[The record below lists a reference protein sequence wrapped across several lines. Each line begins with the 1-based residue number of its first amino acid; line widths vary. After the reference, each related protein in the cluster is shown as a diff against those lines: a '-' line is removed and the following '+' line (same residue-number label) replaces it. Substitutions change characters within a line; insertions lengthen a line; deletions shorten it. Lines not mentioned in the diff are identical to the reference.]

1 MAKSGIKFSY
11 LSGGPGSITSIICL
25 SSSPRLGGT
34 VILSPF
40 SNLTAFNGGDNNIT
54 LVTGISS
61 LTALKSFTLT
71 GVSLAPITLD
81 ELPNSLLY
89 FNVSGSGAKIGNL
102 SVLPPSLQHF
112 QIEGVN
118 NTTRGNLNDLPD
130 SLNVYI
136 NTSLNINTSTLA
148 NTTSGNIGNLPRG
161 LTYYH
166 NAGVLSGVVIN
177 GTLNSLPSGLTFF
190 RNEGNNSTSG
200 QLSGLPR
207 GLTYY
212 YNNGV
217 NTTSGDLS
225 GLPRSL
231 MYYYNEGRNTTSGDL
246 SGLPTNLT
254 YYNNAGNN
262 TTTGILTGL
271 PANLEIYINTGSNTV
286 SGDLSHLPTSLVYF
300 WHGGD
305 SEGLLTGNLSALST
319 SSSLE
324 SIIVQNNTITGDL
337 SSLPS
342 SLESYTV
349 LGSNTVSGTL
359 NSLPSGLTFFD
370 SRGSNTISGNLSSL
384 PDSLIEYN
392 NSGVNTVFGNL
403 ENLPRGLIVLGCGG
417 SSTTTG
423 DLSTLPTGLTSYST
437 IASSTVFGDIG
448 TLPRGLTSYQNLGSN
463 TTRGDIGDLPEGL
476 TYYRNV
482 GSNTTEGNI
491 ENLPENLET
500 YINAGNN
507 TTTGNLSGLPSSL
520 TQYDNRGNNTTTG
533 NLSSLPSGIIYY
545 NNEGVNTTTGNLSS
559 LNSNLTYYNNR
570 GNNTV
575 YNYYNGASLGFGQKS
590 WANGQKFW
598 FLQPALSSFVPGV
611 TDYIPGQPLDA
622 DTVAF
627 ANNIPSM
634 SNEEK
639 MYIDMFVLG
648 CKVLGL
654 WNDMVCWPL
663 LNSQNSGTDTVYS
676 LGGSGTFNGVLTG
689 SLTQPNHNLQWTG
702 QGLFSSSSTNRV
714 TTQKQRSNY
723 NQRTFYAVGWA
734 NQANYLTRARYMHSG
749 YSEAQ
754 FLSFRQSINGMHLN
768 DTING
773 LDQYGAGIAFT
784 ATFPLTGTAPVLTVP
799 AIPRNSLNTW
809 ATHAAT
815 FSNRTLRNYRDA
827 ILRGT
832 GVGGSWADSITD
844 GEVLTLMNSQERT
857 YDSFG
862 ENAGLRGYMAFGADF
877 DIGLTENQVVA
888 FDYLYK
894 LTLGRSLPLVKLVTT
909 EVPGMSPYHLATLV
923 IDLSGVTWEESKAF
937 SADGPNNPLLN
948 LVDYSYGTQLSAAV
962 DAIRNKGVTV
972 SLNLTAFLDPDAE
985 AYKTL
990 IS

>member
-11 LSGGPGSITSIICL
+11 LSGGPGSITSITCL

-34 VILSPF
+34 IVLSPF

-71 GVSLAPITLD
+71 GASLAPITLD

-118 NTTRGNLNDLPD
+118 NTTGGNLNDLPD

-148 NTTSGNIGNLPRG
+148 NRTSGNIGNLPSG

-212 YNNGV
+212 YNDGV

-225 GLPRSL
+225 GLPPSL
-231 MYYYNEGRNTTSGDL
+231 IYYYNEGRNTTSGDL

-262 TTTGILTGL
+262 ITTGLLTGL
-271 PANLEIYINTGSNTV
+271 PPNLETYINTGSNTV
-286 SGDLSHLPTSLVYF
+286 SGDLSHLPTGLVYF
-300 WHGGD
+300 WHGGNN
-305 SEGLLTGNLSALST
+305 EGLLTGNLSALSAL
-319 SSSLE
+319 SSLE
-324 SIIVQNNTITGDL
+324 TIVIQRNTITGDL
-337 SSLPS
+337 SSLPP

-349 LGSNTVSGTL
+349 LGSS
-359 NSLPSGLTFFD
+359 
-370 SRGSNTISGNLSSL
+370 TISGNLSSL
-384 PDSLIEYN
+384 PIDLTYFDNRGSNTTSGNLSSLPSCLTYYN
-392 NSGVNTVFGNL
+392 NAGLNTVFGDL
-403 ENLPRGLIVLGCGG
+403 WALPRGLIVLGCGG
-417 SSTTTG
+417 NSSTTG
-423 DLSTLPTGLTSYST
+423 DLSALPTRLTSYST
-437 IASSTVFGDIG
+437 IGNSTVFGDIG
-448 TLPRGLTSYQNLGSN
+448 TLPRGLTFYQNLGSN
-463 TTRGDIGDLPEGL
+463 TTRGNIANLPEEL

-482 GSNTTEGNI
+482 GNNITEGDI

-507 TTTGNLSGLPSSL
+507 TTTGNLSGLPSGL
-520 TQYDNRGNNTTTG
+520 IQYDNRGFNTTTG
-533 NLSSLPSGIIYY
+533 NLCA
-545 NNEGVNTTTGNLSS
+545 
-559 LNSNLTYYNNR
+559 LNSNLTYYDNR

-575 YNYYNGASLGFGQKS
+575 YNYYNGASLGFGKKV
-590 WANGQKFW
+590 WVNGQSFW

-611 TDYIPGQPLDA
+611 TDYIQGQPLDA
-622 DTVAF
+622 DTVTF
-627 ANNIPSM
+627 ASNIPSM

-648 CKVLGL
+648 CKSLGL
-654 WNDMVCWPL
+654 WNNMVCWPL
-663 LNSQNSGTDTVYS
+663 LSSQNSSTDTVYS
-676 LGGSGTFNGVLTG
+676 LGGYGTFNGTLTSG
-689 SLTQPNHNLQWTG
+689 NPLVPHTIQRTS
-702 QGLFSSSSTNRV
+702 QGLFSNTNTNRV
-714 TTQKQRSNY
+714 VTQKQRSNY
-723 NQRTFYAVGWA
+723 NQRTFYAVGRA
-734 NQANYLTRARYMHSG
+734 TVANYVYRARYIFSSA
-749 YSEAQ
+749 SETG
-754 FLSFRQSINGMHLN
+754 FINESTNSIGMFLN
-768 DTING
+768 DSFTG
-773 LDQYGAGIAFT
+773 FDQGGAGVGYDSVTPYTSRSLPKQQVGVGANPPNT
-784 ATFPLTGTAPVLTVP
+784 
-799 AIPRNSLNTW
+799 LNTW
-809 ATHAAT
+809 ATHTAT
-815 FSNRTLRNYRDA
+815 FSNRIVRNYRDA
-827 ILRGT
+827 VLRGT
-832 GVGGSWADSITD
+832 SATGGSWADSITD
-844 GEVLTLMNSQERT
+844 GDTLTLMNSRLN
-857 YDSFG
+857 DS
-862 ENAGLRGYMAFGADF
+862 NVPAGLYGYMAFGADF
-877 DIGLTENQVVA
+877 EIGLTQSQIVA

-894 LTLGRSLPLVKLVTT
+894 LTLGRSLPLVKLATT
-909 EVPGMSPYHLATLV
+909 EVPGMSPSHLATLV
-923 IDLSGVTWEESKAF
+923 IDLSGVTWEAPKTL
-937 SADGPNNPLLN
+937 SADGPKNPLLN

-990 IS
+990 IL